1 VSDDVEVVLE
11 PFDPVVRQ
19 IALKA
24 RAVVREVLPGLVEQV
39 DLPARLVGYGRD
51 RTLKGL
57 VCGLALQRGYVNLMF
72 AKGTKLQDPEGLLE
86 GTGKHARHVKLR
98 AVEDVERPGV
108 RALLEQAGRL
118 TP

>member
-1 VSDDVEVVLE
+1 VSDEVEALLE
-11 PFDPVVRQ
+11 PIDPVVRQ
-19 IALKA
+19 ITLEA
-24 RAVVREVLPGLVEQV
+24 RAVVLEILPGVLEQV
-39 DLPARLVGYGRD
+39 DLPARLIGFGRD

-72 AKGTKLQDPEGLLE
+72 AKGTELQDPEGLLE

-98 AVEDVERPGV
+98 AVEDVQRPGV
-108 RALLEQAGRL
+108 RALLEQAGSL